1 MMADRSDGEIEDI
14 AAYYAIQKAESAG
27 GQTIQ
32 PEELAATCER
42 CHGPSVGTRKMIVP
56 SLKGQ
61 NRDYLVRVMKAYRGD
76 DRGSSMMHKMSASY
90 SDEMIEAIA
99 TYYASHPAD

>member
-1 MMADRSDGEIEDI
+1 MNRHLRVGILGCGRI
-14 AAYYAIQKAESAG
+14 AQAG
-27 GQTIQ
+27 HIPALKRITNV
-32 PEELAATCER
+32 ELAATCER
-42 CHGPSVGTRKMIVP
+42 CHGPSVGTSKMAVP

-76 DRGSSMMHKMSASY
+76 DRENTMMHKMSANY
-90 SDEMIEAIA
+90 SDEEIEAIA